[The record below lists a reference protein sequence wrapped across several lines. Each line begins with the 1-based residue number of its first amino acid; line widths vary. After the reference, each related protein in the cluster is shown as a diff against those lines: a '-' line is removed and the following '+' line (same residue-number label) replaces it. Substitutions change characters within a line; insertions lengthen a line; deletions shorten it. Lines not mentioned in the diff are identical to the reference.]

1 MGPTSGSSSW
11 VSEMMAR
18 CVHCTVQYENI
29 YFNEYYTGRNIVNNT
44 IILRTNKS
52 SKRSVELFMEFYDI
66 YFYFGKFLHKS
77 GNFFLQKLLNLSRN
91 VSFSG

>member
-1 MGPTSGSSSW
+1 MGPTSGFSSW

-18 CVHCTVQYENI
+18 CVQYENI

-66 YFYFGKFLHKS
+66 YFYFGKFLHIS